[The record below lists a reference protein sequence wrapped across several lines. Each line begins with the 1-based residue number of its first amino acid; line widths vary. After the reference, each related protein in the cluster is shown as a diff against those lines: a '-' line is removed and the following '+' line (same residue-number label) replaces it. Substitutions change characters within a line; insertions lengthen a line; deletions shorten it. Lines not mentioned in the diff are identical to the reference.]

1 MTNLENMKVS
11 IVTVVWNNKET
22 ISHAINSV
30 LSQTYKNIEYIII
43 DGAST
48 DGTVEIIES
57 YGDRISTF
65 ISEKDG
71 GLYHAMNKGIEL
83 ATGDIIGTLNSD
95 DFYINPL
102 CITKVVNEFR
112 VRKIDALFADLVY
125 VMPGNLERVVR
136 YYDSSNF
143 TPSRFA
149 YGWMPAQPTFFVKKD
164 IYKKYGMF
172 RTDLR
177 IAADFDL
184 MVRFLYTYEIKYY
197 YMKEVLVKMRVGG
210 VSTSFSSIWIINLE
224 VLRVCRD
231 NGIKTN
237 IFKILSKYPRKII
250 GILKK

>member
-1 MTNLENMKVS
+1 
-11 IVTVVWNNKET
+11 
-22 ISHAINSV
+22 
-30 LSQTYKNIEYIII
+30 
-43 DGAST
+43 
-48 DGTVEIIES
+48 
-57 YGDRISTF
+57 
-65 ISEKDG
+65 
-71 GLYHAMNKGIEL
+71 
-83 ATGDIIGTLNSD
+83 
-95 DFYINPL
+95 
-102 CITKVVNEFR
+102 
-112 VRKIDALFADLVY
+112 
-125 VMPGNLERVVR
+125 
-136 YYDSSNF
+136 
-143 TPSRFA
+143 
-149 YGWMPAQPTFFVKKD
+149 MPAQPTFFVKKD